1 MRSWIIYMIVSEN
14 SDKVYIGSGIDL
26 KKELRYHINRAER
39 YERLRCFYLP
49 SYEVLRHGGIRIEEI
64 EVFIGKKKSDLLE
77 RVEEYIME
85 NKDIC
90 VNIFSV
96 IDDKRIISKNKKKCE
111 KDIIKRKDELDDFI
125 RYNLEKKISEGY
137 SIEES
142 KIKAREDDI
151 KEMYEIDNNIEEIYK
166 KWMER

>member
-1 MRSWIIYMIVSEN
+1 MRSWIIYMITSEN
-14 SDKVYIGSGIDL
+14 SDNVYIGSGIDL
-26 KKELRYHINRAER
+26 NKELRYHINRAER

-64 EVFIGKKKSDLLE
+64 EVFIGKKKSDLLK